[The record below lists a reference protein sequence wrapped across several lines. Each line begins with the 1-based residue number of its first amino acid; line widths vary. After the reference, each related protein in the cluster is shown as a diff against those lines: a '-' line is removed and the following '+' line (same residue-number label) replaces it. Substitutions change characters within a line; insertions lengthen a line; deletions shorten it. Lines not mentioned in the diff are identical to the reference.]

1 MVILIC
7 GFTNG
12 LGCATCADKKAKGG
26 NVPVLYGGVL
36 SELDPVTPFTTDAD
50 GRITGINFLPYAG
63 LVKFCAKNRS
73 VNTTQT
79 PFTGENDVDF
89 YTQAIQGRFQQQG
102 QVAKNALDGL
112 TDPDDA
118 FFVVE
123 NNNHVFE
130 LFGREAGLKGL
141 ITKSSGT
148 NVGDDNTFIVD
159 IASAEA
165 SGESALA
172 PDFFVTDYQTTKNL
186 LESYTL

>member
-73 VNTTQT
+73 ITTTQT
-79 PFTGENDVDF
+79 GARGENDLPY

-102 QVAKNALDGL
+102 QVAKNTLDQL
-112 TDPDDA
+112 KEPDDA

-130 LFGREAGLKGL
+130 VFGYQIGLQGL
-141 ITKSSGT
+141 ITKASGA
-148 NVGDDNTFIVD
+148 NIGDDNTYIVD
-159 IASAEA
+159 LASAEA
-165 SGESALA
+165 SGEAELA
-172 PDFFVTDYQTTKNL
+172 PDFFITDYQTTKNL